1 LPATDHMH
9 TETSRAGY
17 ALSAPLAGVVI
28 FLVVA
33 PLFVFL
39 LYSFLTPVPFDVE
52 YTLTLENYR
61 RVVGEPLWLRLL
73 AASMQV
79 GATTAVATI
88 VLGYIVAYYVA
99 FGEGRLPKVALGLTL
114 VSILGGYLVRVY
126 AWRTLLGR
134 EGVVNTALQR
144 VGAIDEPLT
153 WLLFNRGAVAIA
165 LTNVFLPFA
174 ALVVYARLANLD
186 RDQISAARDLG
197 AAPWQAFWLVTLP
210 QTGRALLAG
219 FVFVF
224 LLASADYITPQ
235 LVGGARGTMIG
246 VAVQA
251 QFQSVGNW
259 PAGAA
264 LGFSIVLGTA
274 LCIALAWG
282 ILKAAGL
289 LPKEAGDA

>member
-1 LPATDHMH
+1 MH

-88 VLGYIVAYYVA
+88 VLGYIVAYYVV

>member
-1 LPATDHMH
+1 M
-9 TETSRAGY
+9 SRERGSAGH
-17 ALSAPLAGVVI
+17 ALSAPLVGVVVV
-28 FLVVA
+28 LVAA
-33 PLFVFL
+33 PLLVFL
-39 LYSFLTPVPFDVE
+39 LYSFLTPIPFDVE
-52 YTLTLENYR
+52 YTPTLENYA
-61 RVVGEPLWLRLL
+61 RVVNEPLWLRLL

-79 GATTAVATI
+79 GASTATATV
-88 VLGYIVAYYVA
+88 VLGYVVAYYVA
-99 FGEGRLPKVALGLTL
+99 FGRGLAPKVALALTV

-134 EGVVNTALQR
+134 EGVVNSALLALGI
-144 VGAIDEPLT
+144 VDEPVT

-174 ALVVYARLANLD
+174 ALVIYARLANLD

-197 AAPWQAFWLVTLP
+197 ASAWQAFRLVTLP
-210 QTGRALLAG
+210 QTGRAILAG
-219 FVFVF
+219 FVFIF

-259 PAGAA
+259 PVGAA
-264 LGFSIVLGTA
+264 LGFSIVVGTA
-274 LCIALAWG
+274 VCIAVAWAV
-282 ILKAAGL
+282 LKLAGL
-289 LPKEAGDA
+289 LPKGATDG

>member
-1 LPATDHMH
+1 MH

>member
-1 LPATDHMH
+1 MSAD
-9 TETSRAGY
+9 TSRGAY
-17 ALSAPLAGVVI
+17 ALSAPLAGVVTI
-28 FLVVA
+28 LVAA
-33 PLFVFL
+33 PLLVFL

-52 YTLTLENYR
+52 YTPTLENYA
-61 RVVGEPLWLRLL
+61 RVLGEPLWLSLL
-73 AASMQV
+73 GVSMQV
-79 GATTAVATI
+79 GLTTAAATV

-99 FGEGRLPKVALGLTL
+99 FGVGRLPKIALGLTV

-134 EGVVNTALQR
+134 EGVVNTALMR
-144 VGAIDEPLT
+144 TGLVDEPLT

-197 AAPWQAFWLVTLP
+197 ASPWKAFRLITLP
-210 QTGRALLAG
+210 QTGRAVLAG

-259 PAGAA
+259 PVGAA
-264 LGFSIVLGTA
+264 LGFSIVVGTA
-274 LCIALAWG
+274 ACIALAWTV
-282 ILKAAGL
+282 LKVAGL
-289 LPKEAGDA
+289 LPKGASDA